1 MSDYRNLEIYSVG
14 SQSGGRFAKVL
25 IAGSGKINGDVEC
38 DSFELPGAGK
48 IEGGSLTVHGPIEI
62 NGAGKVEGAVRC
74 GSLEVNGSFKIG
86 KDCEIHGD
94 LEVNGSFK
102 VEGGPCSVGGSAEI
116 DGSFAVEGPLNV
128 GKLEADGSVKIE
140 GGIRATEI
148 EVDGVLK
155 SDGAVQAERFRA
167 KGSVSIDGLLNAESV
182 ELLLSGE
189 DLIESI
195 GGGSVTVRRGD
206 SSFGLFVRK
215 RPHLVTNLIEAD
227 EIDLEYTDART
238 VRGVNVRIGPECV
251 IDRVEYSGSLYVD
264 PNASVRE
271 KVHI

>member
-1 MSDYRNLEIYSVG
+1 M
-14 SQSGGRFAKVL
+14 
-25 IAGSGKINGDVEC
+25 
-38 DSFELPGAGK
+38 
-48 IEGGSLTVHGPIEI
+48 
-62 NGAGKVEGAVRC
+62 
-74 GSLEVNGSFKIG
+74 
-86 KDCEIHGD
+86 
-94 LEVNGSFK
+94 
-102 VEGGPCSVGGSAEI
+102 
-116 DGSFAVEGPLNV
+116 
-128 GKLEADGSVKIE
+128 
-140 GGIRATEI
+140 
-148 EVDGVLK
+148 LK

-251 IDRVEYSGSLYVD
+251 VDRVEYSGTLSTD
-264 PNASVRE
+264 PYATVGE
-271 KVHI
+271 KVKI